1 MNDLSAA
8 NATASAEMYEG
19 AVKLEVETNGAV
31 LESIRFVHALRQ
43 NPQIRLL
50 SMVSNSRR
58 DGMEVWIRLRSPN
71 PLRTT
76 LLAFDTVNR
85 VEAVECSE
93 SDPGKAV
100 LRVSLG

>member
-1 MNDLSAA
+1 MNDLSDA
-8 NATASAEMYEG
+8 NAPASDEMFEG

-31 LESIRFVHALRQ
+31 KESIRFVHALRQ

-76 LLAFDTVNR
+76 LLDFAVVNW

-100 LRVSLG
+100 LRVSLD